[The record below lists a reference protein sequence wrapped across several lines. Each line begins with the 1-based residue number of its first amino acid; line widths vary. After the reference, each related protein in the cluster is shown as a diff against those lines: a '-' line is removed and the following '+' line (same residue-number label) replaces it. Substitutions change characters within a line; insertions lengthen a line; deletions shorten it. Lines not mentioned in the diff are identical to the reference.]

1 MPPHIIVVCSPT
13 ASGKTRLGVE
23 LARRF
28 HGEVVSADS
37 MQVYRKMDIG
47 TAKPTREE
55 RGGVPH
61 HMLDVADPR
70 EEYSVARYAREATA
84 CVDDILDRGKLPILV
99 GGTGQYIDA
108 VKAGHSFAAFR
119 PDSGVRQALQAR
131 AEAEGGQTLWR
142 ELEQIDPAAAARIHP
157 NDLKRLIRALE
168 VWRETG
174 KTITQHNLETKT
186 IPPRYLARTIGLK
199 YENRDDLRR
208 SIDRR
213 VDEMMAGGLFEEVK
227 DLLQAGIPL
236 HCTAMQAIGYKELA
250 AAVLGRVPMDEAV
263 AEVKLRSRQYAKRQL
278 TWFRRDPQ
286 IHWIN
291 WERNPDFSRALQDST
306 EFIGNFAVP

>member
-1 MPPHIIVVCSPT
+1 MPPHIIVVCGPT

-157 NDLKRLIRALE
+157 NDLKRLIWALE

>member
-1 MPPHIIVVCSPT
+1 MPPHIIVVCGPT

-84 CVDDILDRGKLPILV
+84 CVDDILARGKLPILV

-250 AAVLGRVPMDEAV
+250 AAVLGRVPVDEAV